1 MSDYFNKK
9 LNLSKEQQQQQ
20 QRQPLYAFQNNTSLD
35 ENRVYFSQPPVET
48 LNSQTIFRLTTNSS
62 NNNVSSDEDDHS
74 DEAYD
79 YKYSDPS
86 TLTSSINIQLDNHQI
101 EIKQEHANDTN
112 KSSST
117 NAYNNPQKPNEKSCV
132 TIDSTPMQT
141 TMPNG
146 SNQSIYSLNNMQGL
160 FSFTRAPLSNKETSK
175 LKKKVFRRV

>member
-1 MSDYFNKK
+1 MKTMSMSEYFNKK
-9 LNLSKEQQQQQ
+9 LNLSKDQQQ
-20 QRQPLYAFQNNTSLD
+20 QRQSLYAFQSNASLD
-35 ENRVYFSQPPVET
+35 ENRVYLSQPPVET

-62 NNNVSSDEDDHS
+62 NNNVSSDEEGHS

-86 TLTSSINIQLDNHQI
+86 TLTSSINIQLDNHQL
-101 EIKQEHANDTN
+101 EIKQKHSNG
-112 KSSST
+112 T
-117 NAYNNPQKPNEKSCV
+117 NAYNNPQKPIENNQNN
-132 TIDSTPMQT
+132 TTTPMTQT
-141 TMPNG
+141 PIPNG